1 MFVCVGR
8 YVHVYLCVNM
18 VPMSLLVCLGTCVH
32 KCMHVY
38 EHVCVHVH
46 VHGTCEIMHVG
57 ALCVVGRTKEAFE
70 SLPSLRWR
78 RDWREGF
85 GIKVKGVGLASE
97 EHKSGE
103 FS

>member
-1 MFVCVGR
+1 MYINACMFVNMCV
-8 YVHVYLCVNM
+8 YMCN
-18 VPMSLLVCLGTCVH
+18 
-32 KCMHVY
+32 
-38 EHVCVHVH
+38 